1 MNDKERSL
9 KRVKTEYILEFLREY
24 TDGNHSVNSNAII
37 KYLKSKGINCARK
50 SVYND
55 INSLIE
61 FGYDIIRSDNSTE
74 GYFLAEREFEISE
87 LRLII
92 DAVASAPLIT
102 EKKTVDLIEKL
113 MKFLSSYQRE
123 MIKSQITLDKR
134 VKLENEQ
141 IYYVIDSINRAI
153 SEKRQIEF
161 DYYKYHIVDN
171 KPKLEKKR
179 RFTLSP
185 YALIWANDKYYL
197 VGNYE
202 KYNNLSNY
210 RIDRIKMANVTDI
223 PARPYQDVCSYT
235 DVFDAADYARK
246 NILMWGGDEIEM
258 ELVCSNELL
267 DTMIDKFG
275 IDVTFVNKMK
285 DRFYISTRVFF
296 SEGLVD
302 WLFTYCDKLKILSP
316 KILKD
321 RLLKKTR
328 ATLESLED
336 MKQY

>member
-1 MNDKERSL
+1 MDDRERSL

-24 TDGNHSVNSNAII
+24 TDGNHSVNSSAII
-37 KYLKSKGINCARK
+37 KYLESKGISCARK

-61 FGYDIIRSDNSTE
+61 FGYDIMRSSISNE
-74 GYFLAEREFEISE
+74 GYFLAEREFECSE

-102 EKKTVDLIEKL
+102 EKKTAELIDKL
-113 MKFLSSYQRE
+113 MMFLSSYQRE
-123 MIKSQITLDKR
+123 VIRSQIILDKR

-153 SEKRQIEF
+153 SEKKQIEF

-179 RFTLSP
+179 RFCLSP
-185 YALIWANDKYYL
+185 YALVWANDKYYL
-197 VGNYE
+197 VGNYD

-210 RIDRIKMANVTDI
+210 RIDRIKMANVTEI
-223 PARPYQDVCSYT
+223 PSRPFQEVCSYT
-235 DVFDAADYARK
+235 DFFDAADYARK
-246 NILMWGGDEIEM
+246 NIMMWGGDEIEL

-275 IDVTFVNKMK
+275 IDATFVNKMK
-285 DRFYISTRVFF
+285 DRFYIKTRVFF

-302 WLFTYCDKLKILSP
+302 WLFTYCDRLKILSP
-316 KILKD
+316 QILKD
-321 RLLKKTR
+321 RVLEKTR
-328 ATLESLED
+328 ATLKSLEE
-336 MKQY
+336 

>member
-1 MNDKERSL
+1 MDDKERSL
-9 KRVKTEYILEFLREY
+9 KRVKTEYILQFLREY
-24 TDGNHSVNSNAII
+24 TDGNHCVNSSAII
-37 KYLKSKGINCARK
+37 EHLKSKGINCARK
-50 SVYND
+50 SIYND
-55 INSLIE
+55 INSLID
-61 FGYDIIRSDNSTE
+61 FGYDIMRSSSSNE
-74 GYFLAEREFEISE
+74 GYFLAEREFESSE
-87 LRLII
+87 LRMII

-102 EKKTVDLIEKL
+102 EKKTAELIDKL
-113 MKFLSSYQRE
+113 LNFLSSYQRE
-123 MIKSQITLDKR
+123 TISSQIILDKR

-179 RFTLSP
+179 KFCLSP
-185 YALIWANDKYYL
+185 YALVWASDKYYL

-202 KYNNLSNY
+202 KYDNLSNY
-210 RIDRIKMANVTDI
+210 RIDRIKSANVTDI
-223 PARPYQDVCSYT
+223 PSRPYQEVCSYT
-235 DVFDAADYARK
+235 DFFDAADYARK
-246 NILMWGGDEIEM
+246 NIMMWGGDEIEM

-285 DRFYISTRVFF
+285 DRFYIKTKVFF

-302 WLFTYCDKLKILSP
+302 WLFTYCDRLKILSP
-316 KILKD
+316 KMLKD
-321 RLLKKTR
+321 RIFEKTR
-328 ATLESLED
+328 VTLQKLNE
-336 MKQY
+336 